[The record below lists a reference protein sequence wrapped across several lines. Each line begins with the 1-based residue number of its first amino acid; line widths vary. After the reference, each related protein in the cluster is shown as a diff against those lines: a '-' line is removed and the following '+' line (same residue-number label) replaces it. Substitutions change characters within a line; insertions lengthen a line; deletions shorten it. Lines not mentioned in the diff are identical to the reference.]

1 MPLTALSR
9 RKKENNMKT
18 IFSRLSLIL
27 SLAIVLTACGGTA
40 ATIPAVTPSQSM
52 PLPADLRDFRYCEIL
67 PAFQSGLTLNIEVW
81 NTMSLNDC
89 PADLWAKL
97 DANAMAEQYGAS
109 LVILNGPRHWLFNKV
124 TAGGTTA
131 AGKFA
136 DFGGIEMKQLATLQM
151 NIWQGSAGGTFYTPN
166 QVDRTTVFTYWAG
179 NQIYELISPDGDTYV
194 MQSYAQIVEPN
205 LTIND
210 LNMLGERLNLPKGWK
225 YQARTL
231 DADLELTAN
240 GVAYVLQDDL
250 QNSYQKMTP

>member
-1 MPLTALSR
+1 MNAPMQARLSR
-9 RKKENNMKT
+9 LLL
-18 IFSRLSLIL
+18 FL
-27 SLAIVLTACGGTA
+27 SLAMFLGACSAGPDA
-40 ATIPAVTPSQSM
+40 IPAVTPSQSM
-52 PLPADLRDFRYCEIL
+52 PLPADLRDYRYCEIM

-97 DANAMAEQYGAS
+97 DANAMAKQYGAS
-109 LVILNGPRHWLFNKV
+109 LVKLNGPRHWLFNTV

-179 NQIYELISPDGDTYV
+179 NQVYELISPDGETYV
-194 MQSYAQIVEPN
+194 MQSYAQIVDSN

-210 LNMLGERLNLPKGWK
+210 LNMLGKRLNLPKGWK

-231 DADLELTAN
+231 EVDLELTAN

>member
-1 MPLTALSR
+1 
-9 RKKENNMKT
+9 MKT

-52 PLPADLRDFRYCEIL
+52 ALPADLRDYRYCEIM
-67 PAFQSGLTLNIEVW
+67 PAIQSGLTLNIEVW

-151 NIWQGSAGGTFYTPN
+151 NIWQGSAGGTFYIPN

-194 MQSYAQIVEPN
+194 MQSYAQIVDPN

-210 LNMLGERLNLPKGWK
+210 INMLGERLNLPKGWK

>member
-1 MPLTALSR
+1 
-9 RKKENNMKT
+9 MKT
-18 IFSRLSLIL
+18 IFSRLALIL
-27 SLAIVLTACGGTA
+27 SLAIVLTACGGTT

-52 PLPADLRDFRYCEIL
+52 ALPADLRDYRYCEIL

-97 DANAMAEQYGAS
+97 DANAMAKQYGAS
-109 LVILNGPRHWLFNKV
+109 LVKLNGPRHWLFNKV
-124 TAGGTTA
+124 TGGGATA

-151 NIWQGSAGGTFYTPN
+151 NIWQGSAGGTFYTPSK
-166 QVDRTTVFTYWAG
+166 VDRTTVFTYWAG

-194 MQSYAQIVEPN
+194 MQSYAQIVDPN

-210 LNMLGERLNLPKGWK
+210 LNTLGERLNLPKGWK

>member
-1 MPLTALSR
+1 
-9 RKKENNMKT
+9 MKT
-18 IFSRLSLIL
+18 IFSRLSLIF
-27 SLAIVLTACGGTA
+27 SLAFVLTACGGVA

-52 PLPADLRDFRYCEIL
+52 PVPADLRNFRYCEVM
-67 PAFQSGLTLNIEVW
+67 PVFQSGLTLNIEVW
-81 NTMSLNDC
+81 NTTGLNDC

-97 DANAMAEQYGAS
+97 DANALAKQYSAS
-109 LVILNGPRHWLFNKV
+109 LVKLNGPRHWLFNKV
-124 TAGGTTA
+124 TAGSATA

-136 DFGGIEMKQLATLQM
+136 DFGGIEMKQLATLQLY
-151 NIWQGSAGGTFYTPN
+151 IWQGSVGSTFYTPN
-166 QVDRTTVFTYWAG
+166 KVDRTTVFTYGAG
-179 NQIYELISPDGDTYV
+179 NQIYQLISPDGDTYV
-194 MQSYAQIVEPN
+194 MQSYAQIVDPN

-210 LNMLGERLNLPKGWK
+210 LNTLGERLNLPKDWK

>member
-1 MPLTALSR
+1 
-9 RKKENNMKT
+9 MKT

-40 ATIPAVTPSQSM
+40 ATIPVVTPSQSM
-52 PLPADLRDFRYCEIL
+52 ALPADLRDYRYCEIM

-81 NTMSLNDC
+81 NTLSLNDC

-97 DANAMAEQYGAS
+97 DANALAKQYGAS
-109 LVILNGPRHWLFNKV
+109 LVKLNGPRHWLFNKV
-124 TAGGTTA
+124 TAGGATA
-131 AGKFA
+131 TGKFA
-136 DFGGIEMKQLATLQM
+136 DFGGIEMKQLAALQLF
-151 NIWQGSAGGTFYTPN
+151 IWQGSVGSTFYTPSK
-166 QVDRTTVFTYWAG
+166 VDRTTVFTYEAG
-179 NQIYELISPDGDTYV
+179 NQIYQLISPDGDTYV
-194 MQSYAQIVEPN
+194 MQSYAQIVDPN

-210 LNMLGERLNLPKGWK
+210 LNTLGERLNLPKGWK

>member
-1 MPLTALSR
+1 
-9 RKKENNMKT
+9 MKT